1 MDALLDA
8 SLSLPLLGLAL
19 LDGLSIGTLLIPV
32 FLLLAP
38 GRLRT
43 GRIALYLATISVF
56 YLLVGVLFSLG
67 LVNLVSVA
75 SGFLDSTA
83 GLVLRL
89 IAGAALLLT
98 GILMPTGKRKKE
110 REAVPTAVTT
120 GGPTAVTTGGDDPL
134 RPPAPSPTTPTTPPR
149 APRLLR
155 WRDALL
161 EARTSPFAV
170 MGIAL
175 AAGVVE
181 VATMLPYIVGMT
193 MMAEA
198 DLPLFARGLG
208 LVAYCAVMILPAV
221 VLLVLRAVAA
231 GPMRRP
237 LETIA
242 GWMQRSG
249 AETTAWILAIIGLLI
264 ARDAANKLG
273 LFTALGTIG
282 G

>member
-134 RPPAPSPTTPTTPPR
+134 RPPAPAPTTPTTPPR

-161 EARTSPFAV
+161 DARTSPFAV

-237 LETIA
+237 LEAIA

>member
-43 GRIALYLATISVF
+43 GRIALYLVTISVF

-98 GILMPTGKRKKE
+98 GILMPTGKRKRE
-110 REAVPTAVTT
+110 REAVATAA
-120 GGPTAVTTGGDDPL
+120 TAGGDDPL
-134 RPPAPSPTTPTTPPR
+134 LPPAPAPTTPTTPPR

-161 EARTSPFAV
+161 DARTSPLAV

-175 AAGVVE
+175 AAGIVE

-273 LFTALGTIG
+273 LFSALDTITR
-282 G
+282 